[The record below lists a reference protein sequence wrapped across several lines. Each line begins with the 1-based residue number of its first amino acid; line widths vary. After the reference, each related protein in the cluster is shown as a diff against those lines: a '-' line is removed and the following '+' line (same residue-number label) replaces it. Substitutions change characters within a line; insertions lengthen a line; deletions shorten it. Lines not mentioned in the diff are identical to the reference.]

1 VGTVTTVVLALA
13 LLATYLT
20 WTASRMD
27 RLHARTDTARAAL
40 DAQLVRRAAAALE
53 VAGQHGIEP
62 LRRAASAGYH
72 SEVADRAEA
81 ESALSEALRAALV
94 ESRLPDP
101 AKQMLTEAAG
111 RVVLARRF
119 YNDAVRDTQAFR
131 RRRVVRLLRLT
142 GHAQEPQFFDID
154 DTPPVADGPV
164 SSGVV
169 A

>member
-1 VGTVTTVVLALA
+1 MTVVLALA
-13 LLATYLT
+13 LIATYLT

-53 VAGQHGIEP
+53 VAGSHGLEE
-62 LRRAASAGYH
+62 LRAAASAAYH
-72 SEVADRAEA
+72 SEPQNRTVAESELSETLRAVQVDATAGGALAEA
-81 ESALSEALRAALV
+81 AR
-94 ESRLPDP
+94 
-101 AKQMLTEAAG
+101 

-131 RRRVVRLLRLT
+131 RRRVVRALRLS
-142 GHAQEPQFFDID
+142 GHAAEPQFFDID

-164 SSGVV
+164 SPGVV
-169 A
+169 T